1 MPTPAAT
8 EQGDVTLLLQRSAQG
23 DDAARDALWSLMLD
37 ELRALARVRL
47 AQESG
52 SPTWQPTELVNEVW
66 LKLSGLKMELRSR
79 THFLAMAATAM
90 RRALIDHARERRRD
104 KRGGGIGALTLNS
117 LIEGADVAT
126 SIDILD
132 LDRALTDLADMD
144 ARKAKAIEL
153 SYFGGLTDRQVA
165 ATLGIAEA
173 SAKRDLRS
181 ARAWLATALRA
192 AP

>member
-90 RRALIDHARERRRD
+90 RRALIDHAREHRRD

>member
-1 MPTPAAT
+1 
-8 EQGDVTLLLQRSAQG
+8 
-23 DDAARDALWSLMLD
+23 MLD